1 MPTLKQAR
9 DALDIVI
16 NKSRIHLYKPI
27 QIAEILYRDR
37 INKDVDLLDLKTYR
51 TQSRKWR
58 DDICSVLL
66 GRCCT
71 STAKFQDNLFEDNA
85 LPPSLINELAKENR
99 RTDGGIEA
107 YIYRRFFSK
116 YSQISEALAY
126 CNNATPETFDVKQ
139 FIDSFWNKPGLK
151 RSIDK
156 IYEIVVYS
164 LFSTIITTLDLRVEI
179 SFDAAKANI
188 LEEFADFA
196 ARVINIGLDSQT
208 YTQNARIY
216 RVGVTNA
223 ADRGLDMFSNFG
235 PVIQVKHL
243 SLDEE
248 LAQDIVDSVSS
259 DRIVIV
265 CKDAEREVIVHLLNA
280 IGWQSHIQSI
290 VTESNL
296 VDWYNRALRGKF
308 SNMMSTSLLECLQKE
323 IAIEFPSVRDVPDII
338 RSRNYNFDEC

>member
-1 MPTLKQAR
+1 MPTLKQAL
-9 DALDIVI
+9 DALNVVI

-37 INKDVDLLDLKTYR
+37 IYKDIDLLDLETYR

-58 DDICSVLL
+58 DDVCSVLL

-71 STAKFQDNLFEDNA
+71 STARFQDNLFEDNA
-85 LPPSLINELAKENR
+85 VPPVLINELAKENR
-99 RTDGGIEA
+99 KTNGGIET
-107 YIYRRFFSK
+107 YIYKCFFSK
-116 YSQISEALAY
+116 YSQISDALTY

-139 FIDSFWNKPGLK
+139 FIDSFWNTPGLK
-151 RSIDK
+151 RSVDK

-164 LFSTIITTLDLRVEI
+164 LFATIITTLDLRIEI
-179 SFDAAKANI
+179 SFDADKAGI
-188 LEEFADFA
+188 LEEFSDFA
-196 ARVINIGLDSQT
+196 KSVINIGIDNPT

-265 CKDAEREVIVHLLNA
+265 CKDAEQDIIVHLLNA

-290 VTESNL
+290 ITESNL
-296 VDWYNRALRGKF
+296 IDWYDRALKGRF
-308 SNMMSTSLLECLQKE
+308 SDIMSAKLLECLRKE
-323 IAIEFPSVRDVPDII
+323 IAIEFPSVTDIPEII
-338 RSRNYNFDEC
+338 RIRNYSFD

>member
-9 DALDIVI
+9 NALDLVI

-37 INKDVDLLDLKTYR
+37 IHKDIDLLDLETYR

-58 DDICSVLL
+58 DDVCSVLL
-66 GRCCT
+66 GKNCT
-71 STAKFQDNLFEDNA
+71 STARFQDNLFDDNA
-85 LPPSLINELAKENR
+85 VPPVLLNELAKENR
-99 RTDGGIEA
+99 KTNGGIEA
-107 YIYRRFFSK
+107 YIYKRFFNK
-116 YSQISEALAY
+116 YSQISDALAY

-139 FIDSFWNKPGLK
+139 FIDSFWNTPGLK
-151 RSIDK
+151 RSVDK

-164 LFSTIITTLDLRVEI
+164 LFSTIITTLDLHVEI
-179 SFDAAKANI
+179 SFDADKANI
-188 LEEFADFA
+188 LEDFSDFAD
-196 ARVINIGLDSQT
+196 RVISIGPKNPT
-208 YTQNARIY
+208 YVKNARIY

-265 CKDAEREVIVHLLNA
+265 CKDAKKDIIDRLLNK

-290 VTESNL
+290 ITESNL
-296 VDWYNRALRGKF
+296 IDWYEKALKGHF
-308 SNMMSTSLLECLQKE
+308 SNIMSHKLLEYLRKE
-323 IAIEFPSVRDVPDII
+323 IVREFPSVKDIPEI
-338 RSRNYNFDEC
+338 IKIRNYVLD